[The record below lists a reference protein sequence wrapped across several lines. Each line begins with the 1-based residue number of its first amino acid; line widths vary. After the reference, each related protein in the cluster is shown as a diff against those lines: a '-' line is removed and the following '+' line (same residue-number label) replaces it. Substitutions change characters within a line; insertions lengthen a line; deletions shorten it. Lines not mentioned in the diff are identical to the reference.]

1 MPESQEIT
9 VEPSLR
15 PLRDAF
21 DAVGI
26 AAGLNPPATIT
37 LL

>member
-1 MPESQEIT
+1 MT
-9 VEPSLR
+9 VEPSVR
-15 PLRDAF
+15 PLRDAI

-37 LL
+37 QL